1 MEDRVSE
8 GFPEGRPIMC
18 SFPSINKMTKGFREG
33 ELAVIASR
41 PYVEKAAFALKLAR
55 EMTFESGERVS
66 TLYYSPEK
74 EVFLSAGFGS
84 ESRKYVEGTD
94 IKAIFIDC
102 TMLDFSEAGKMPR
115 IAKMLRH
122 FAQELNIAVF
132 CLCTL
137 GEKRGKDSVPKLEDL
152 GDCGFPVEDAD
163 LVLLLDEPEVRYSM
177 EHEVGVKL
185 VRVIFGKLRNGV
197 TGMYPFRFREEDLEF
212 EDMAENHRKKFE
224 ESL

>member
-1 MEDRVSE
+1 MGDRVSE
-8 GFPEGRPIMC
+8 RFPEGRPILC
-18 SFPSINKMTKGFREG
+18 SLPSINKMTKGFREG

-41 PYVEKAAFALKLAR
+41 PYVAKAAFALKLAR

-74 EVFLSAGFGS
+74 AVFLTEGF
-84 ESRKYVEGTD
+84 EAECRKYVEGTD

-102 TMLDFSEAGKMPR
+102 TMLDFSEAGEMPR

-122 FAQELNIAVF
+122 FAQELGIAVF

-185 VRVIFGKLRNGV
+185 VRVIFAKLRNGV
-197 TGMYPFRFREEDLEF
+197 TGTYPFRFWEEDLEF
-212 EDMAENHRKKFE
+212 EDVAENHKKKFE

>member
-1 MEDRVSE
+1 MKS
-8 GFPEGRPIMC
+8 RPILC
-18 SFPSINKMTKGFREG
+18 KLPSINRMTEGFREG

-41 PYVEKAAFALKLAR
+41 PYVAKAAFALKLAR

-74 EVFLSAGFGS
+74 AIFLSDGFGL
-84 ESRKYVEGTD
+84 ECRKYVEGTD

-102 TMLDFSEAGKMPR
+102 TMLDFSEAGEMPR

-122 FAQELNIAVF
+122 FAQEFNIAVF

-137 GEKRGKDSVPKLEDL
+137 DEKRGKDSVPKLEDL

-185 VRVIFGKLRNGV
+185 VRVIFAKLRNGV